1 MQEAMNKVKVALGRD
16 AIILHTRKF
25 RKGGIGGFLGREMVE
40 VMAAA
45 DNPSHTVA
53 KPLNTQEAF
62 VDENY
67 TSEIIKESS
76 IPSNPLNEKLQENV
90 NVVNL
95 NDYANT
101 KVESKVFV
109 ADKEV
114 TKSSENNDLHSEV
127 AGVKQMLELL
137 LSKNDLKPANPLFD
151 YLVKKDI
158 LPEYATELVRD
169 IPNNIANLGINS
181 LEVKTCLSEK
191 IEKNIRYGNGIDF
204 LDFECKKV
212 ALVGSTGVGK
222 TTTLAKL
229 AARFA
234 LECGLS
240 VAFITSDTYRIAAVE
255 QLKTYANILNIPLE
269 VVYSPEEMKKAI
281 TKHEDKHLILIDTAG
296 RSQYNTEQIS
306 ELEQLLKI
314 DDNIETHLVLSCTT
328 KYQDAVDVVKRFSD
342 CYSNNVIFTKIDE
355 ANNIGNIFNILHTFP
370 NLGISYITNG
380 QNVPDDIQVA
390 STSNLI
396 DIFLRD

>member
-1 MQEAMNKVKVALGRD
+1 MKVRIFSALTMQEAMNKVKAALGRD

-25 RKGGIGGFLGREMVE
+25 RKGGIGGFLGREMIE

-45 DNPSHTVA
+45 DNPNPDNEVD
-53 KPLNTQEAF
+53 LNFQDNIISESNIGE
-62 VDENY
+62 ENC
-67 TSEIIKESS
+67 
-76 IPSNPLNEKLQENV
+76 LQEDFINKSYIV
-90 NVVNL
+90 
-95 NDYANT
+95 DFS
-101 KVESKVFV
+101 SKLS
-109 ADKEV
+109 K
-114 TKSSENNDLHSEV
+114 SEV
-127 AGVKQMLELL
+127 DYNSLKEDGNDNLRSEMAGMKQMLEVL
-137 LSKNDLKPANPLFD
+137 LSKNELRKSNPIYE
-151 YLVKKDI
+151 YLLQKDI
-158 LPEYATELVRD
+158 LPDYANEIVNKLPENMVNFNLYSDD
-169 IPNNIANLGINS
+169 IKHFLASQLN
-181 LEVKTCLSEK
+181 EH
-191 IEKNIRYGNGIDF
+191 IRYGSGIDL

-269 VVYSPEEMKKAI
+269 VVYSPDEMKAAI
-281 TKHEDKHLILIDTAG
+281 DKHSDKHLILIDTAG

-314 DDNIETHLVLSCTT
+314 DSSVETHLVLSCTT

-342 CYSNNVIFTKIDE
+342 CSSGNIIFTKIDE
-355 ANNIGNIFNILHTFP
+355 AKNIGNIFNIMRTFS
-370 NLGISYITNG
+370 NLGISYVTNG

-390 STSNLI
+390 STCNLT

>member
-1 MQEAMNKVKVALGRD
+1 MQEAMNKVKAALGRD

-45 DNPSHTVA
+45 DNPNHTVGR
-53 KPLNTQEAF
+53 PTQFQEDFSADEITEDFSSDNNQQF
-62 VDENY
+62 VGLGDHLE
-67 TSEIIKESS
+67 
-76 IPSNPLNEKLQENV
+76 EKS
-90 NVVNL
+90 NVVSINA
-95 NDYANT
+95 YANT
-101 KVESKVFV
+101 K
-109 ADKEV
+109 ADL
-114 TKSSENNDLHSEV
+114 KSFDAVNGAAKSTENDDLHSEV

-137 LSKNDLKPANPLFD
+137 LAKNDLKPANPLFD
-151 YLVKKDI
+151 YLIKKDI
-158 LPEYATELVRD
+158 LPDYASEIVND
-169 IPNNIANLGINS
+169 MPASIANKNVNS
-181 LEVKTCLSEK
+181 AEVKTFLSEYMDK
-191 IEKNIRYGNGIDF
+191 YLHYGSGID
-204 LDFECKKV
+204 LEDYACKKV

-269 VVYSPEEMKKAI
+269 VVYSPEEMQTAI
-281 TKHEDKHLILIDTAG
+281 KKHEDKHLILIDTAG

-314 DDNIETHLVLSCTT
+314 DNSIETHLVLSCTT

-355 ANNIGNIFNILHTFP
+355 ANNIGNIFNIMRTFS
-370 NLGISYITNG
+370 NLGISYVTNG

-390 STSNLI
+390 STSNLT